1 MTSTEK
7 KPTNTRANSV
17 QPHFGKQQ
25 GWAMGT
31 LPTGIGIAINST
43 EKVTTLYGSLE
54 TDKERKAFFDEF
66 LKRQRNGFSE
76 AWMCIYQTVDLIREN
91 DWYWKD
97 AGFDSFEAFWQ
108 TQGEALFGRWAELE
122 STYQYAHMAAPGLF
136 EIDYDEAKAIS
147 QRLASY
153 RSLTPT
159 PTPQERGKLGGG
171 QKGNQNAS
179 KRAARDHEEP
189 VSPAVDPRLYV
200 PELASDDYNAGYNAA
215 PKNGNGEDRRTR
227 FRRILRDSP
236 DVAERFLAGEFIRR
250 YKNGRPPE
258 EDLVAAEV
266 AAGIRKEGEKVQ
278 RRNGLA
284 YAMKL
289 AGTFNTKQL
298 TELQTFITRLLESRK

>member
-1 MTSTEK
+1 MTTTE
-7 KPTNTRANSV
+7 TTTRVNSV
-17 QPHFGKQQ
+17 QPHFGRQQ

-31 LPTGIGIAINST
+31 LPTGISAVINST
-43 EKVTTLYGSLE
+43 ERVTTLYGELE

-66 LKRQRNGFSE
+66 LKRQRNGFGE

-91 DWYWKD
+91 DWYWKE
-97 AGFDSFEAFWQ
+97 AGFNSFEAFWQ
-108 TQGEALFGRWAELE
+108 TQGQALFGKWAELE

-136 EIDYDEAKAIS
+136 DVNYDEALAIS

-153 RSLTPT
+153 RTLTPT
-159 PTPQERGKLGGG
+159 GSVGA
-171 QKGNQNAS
+171 QKGA
-179 KRAARDHEEP
+179 KHWKHKTRDHENNDSE
-189 VSPAVDPRLYV
+189 PAVDSRLYV
-200 PELASDDYNAGYNAA
+200 AELASDDFNDGYNAA

-227 FRRILRDSP
+227 FRRIMRDSP
-236 DVAERFLAGEFIRR
+236 DVADRFLAGEFIRR
-250 YKNGRPPE
+250 YKNGRSPE

-289 AGTFNTKQL
+289 IGTFNTKQL
-298 TELQTFITRLLESRK
+298 TELQVFINQLMASSNGSN

>member
-1 MTSTEK
+1 MTTTE
-7 KPTNTRANSV
+7 TTTRVNSV
-17 QPHFGKQQ
+17 QPHFGRDQ
-25 GWAMGT
+25 GARMGS
-31 LPTGIGIAINST
+31 LPTGISAVINST
-43 EKVTTLYGSLE
+43 ERVTTLYGELE

-66 LKRQRNGFSE
+66 LKRQRNGFGE

-91 DWYWKD
+91 DWYWKE

-108 TQGEALFGRWAELE
+108 TQGQALFGKWAELE

-136 EIDYDEAKAIS
+136 DVDYDEALAIS

-153 RSLTPT
+153 RTLTPT
-159 PTPQERGKLGGG
+159 QANGGKRDGAGSPSS
-171 QKGNQNAS
+171 NQS
-179 KRAARDHEEP
+179 RDHETDLE
-189 VSPAVDPRLYV
+189 PAVDSRLYV
-200 PELASDDYNAGYNAA
+200 AELASDDFNDGYNAA

-227 FRRILRDSP
+227 FRRIMRDSP
-236 DVAERFLAGEFIRR
+236 DVADRFLAGEFIRR
-250 YKNGRPPE
+250 YKNGRSPE

-289 AGTFNTKQL
+289 AGKFDTKQL
-298 TELQTFITRLLESRK
+298 SELQTFINQLLESRK

>member
-66 LKRQRNGFSE
+66 LKRQRNGFGE

-136 EIDYDEAKAIS
+136 EVDYDEAKAIS

-153 RSLTPT
+153 RSLTPA
-159 PTPQERGKLGGG
+159 GNVGA
-171 QKGNQNAS
+171 QKGS
-179 KRAARDHEEP
+179 EHWKHKTRDHENND
-189 VSPAVDPRLYV
+189 SPSVDPRLYV
-200 PELASDDYNAGYNAA
+200 AELASDDFNAGYNAA

-236 DVAERFLAGEFIRR
+236 EVAERFLAGEFIRR

>member
-1 MTSTEK
+1 MTT
-7 KPTNTRANSV
+7 TNSRVPSV
-17 QPHFGKQQ
+17 QAHYGKEQAVRCGFGIPNGLGYWLK
-25 GWAMGT
+25 GT
-31 LPTGIGIAINST
+31 EDVRET
-43 EKVTTLYGSLE
+43 YGRLE

-66 LKRQRNGFSE
+66 LKGQKSGFAS
-76 AWMCIYQTVDLIREN
+76 AWVGFYGVIDLIRQSS
-91 DWYWKD
+91 WYWEEI
-97 AGFDSFEAFWQ
+97 GFDNFESFWQ

-153 RSLTPT
+153 RTLTPT
-159 PTPQERGKLGGG
+159 AANRGGNNNPSGSNQFG
-171 QKGNQNAS
+171 QT
-179 KRAARDHEEP
+179 RDHEI
-189 VSPAVDPRLYV
+189 DPRLYV
-200 PELASDDYNAGYNAA
+200 EELASDDFNAGYNAA

-250 YKNGRPPE
+250 YKNGRAPE

-289 AGTFNTKQL
+289 IGTFNTKQL
-298 TELQTFITRLLESRK
+298 TELQTFINQLLESRK

>member
-17 QPHFGKQQ
+17 QPHFGRDQ
-25 GWAMGT
+25 GARMGS
-31 LPTGIGIAINST
+31 LPTGISAVINST
-43 EKVTTLYGSLE
+43 ERVTTLYGSLE

-91 DWYWKD
+91 EWYWKD

-136 EIDYDEAKAIS
+136 EVNYDEAKAIS

-153 RSLTPT
+153 RNLTPAMT
-159 PTPQERGKLGGG
+159 ADQIRVAGGKARAQ
-171 QKGNQNAS
+171 QK
-179 KRAARDHEEP
+179 RDHE
-189 VSPAVDPRLYV
+189 SANPAVDPRLYV
-200 PELASDDYNAGYNAA
+200 AELASDDYNAGYNAA

-227 FRRILRDSP
+227 FRRIMRDSP
-236 DVAERFLAGEFIRR
+236 DVADRFLAGEFIRR

-266 AAGIRKEGEKVQ
+266 AAGIRKKGEKVQ

-289 AGTFNTKQL
+289 IGTFNTKQL
-298 TELQTFITRLLESRK
+298 TELQTFINQLLESRK